1 MAQVFG
7 PWANTV
13 AKLSI
18 VLAVFFVV
26 GALVVLDVVS
36 RSSYVRYTGVARP
49 QPVPFSHKHHANMG
63 IDCRYCHSTVEEQAS
78 ANIPPTSV
86 CMSCHTM
93 VWADTPMLE
102 PIRESWETG
111 EPVKWV
117 RVHDLPDFV
126 YFDHSAHVNK
136 GIGCAT
142 CHGRVDE
149 MPLVSKEQPLF
160 MKWCLDCHREPEQ
173 FIRPRDEVFNMAYEA
188 PKNQLEVGEQLVE
201 EFEVKTHN
209 NRLTDC
215 WICHR

>member
-18 VLAVFFVV
+18 VLGVFFVAA
-26 GALVVLDVVS
+26 ALATLDTIH
-36 RSSYVRYTGVARP
+36 RSSYVRLTGVARP
-49 QPVPFSHKHHANMG
+49 QPVAFSHKHHANMG
-63 IDCRYCHSTVEEQAS
+63 IDCRYCHTTVEEEAF

-86 CMSCHTM
+86 CMTCHTM
-93 VWADTPMLE
+93 VWADSPALE
-102 PIRESWETG
+102 PVIESYETG
-111 EPVKWV
+111 EPIKWK
-117 RVHDLPDFV
+117 RVHDLPDHV

-149 MPLVSKEQPLF
+149 MPLVWKEQPLF
-160 MKWCLDCHREPEQ
+160 MKWCLECHREPEQ
-173 FIRPRDEVFNMAYEA
+173 FIRPREEVFNMAYES
-188 PKNQLEVGEQLVE
+188 PKDQHELGEHLVE
-201 EFEVKTHN
+201 EYEVKTHN
-209 NRLTDC
+209 HRLMDC